1 MNKKKGG
8 KIAAVIDIG
17 SNLLKMRICQL
28 RKGEIVT
35 LDRLQ
40 YPLNLGH
47 EVFTGGKISF
57 ESLRELSS
65 ILHGYSDIMA
75 EYGVDQY
82 KVVATTALRE
92 AKNRAYVLDQ
102 LKIQNDMT
110 VEVLEDSQEK
120 TLIYSEILAGL
131 QTMAPQKNGQRIDLL
146 YRCGYNRP
154 ICIRRAKYGLF
165 PERPYGRV
173 KTS

>member
-131 QTMAPQKNGQRIDLL
+131 QTMAPQKMGNALISYIGAGTIGLSVFDGQNMVFSQNVPM
-146 YRCGYNRP
+146 G
-154 ICIRRAKYGLF
+154 A
-165 PERPYGRV
+165 
-173 KTS
+173 

>member
-120 TLIYSEILAGL
+120 H
-131 QTMAPQKNGQRIDLL
+131 
-146 YRCGYNRP
+146 
-154 ICIRRAKYGLF
+154 
-165 PERPYGRV
+165 
-173 KTS
+173 

>member
-120 TLIYSEILAGL
+120 TLIYSEILAGR
-131 QTMAPQKNGQRIDLL
+131 QRIDLL

>member
-47 EVFTGGKISF
+47 EVFTG
-57 ESLRELSS
+57 
-65 ILHGYSDIMA
+65 
-75 EYGVDQY
+75 
-82 KVVATTALRE
+82 
-92 AKNRAYVLDQ
+92 
-102 LKIQNDMT
+102 
-110 VEVLEDSQEK
+110 
-120 TLIYSEILAGL
+120 
-131 QTMAPQKNGQRIDLL
+131 
-146 YRCGYNRP
+146 
-154 ICIRRAKYGLF
+154 
-165 PERPYGRV
+165 
-173 KTS
+173 